1 MPATGIRSVRLPT
14 CEATI
19 LTFNPKTF
27 RVTYKDNRIRILADE
42 DNYVTIG
49 QKDQHVAYKAQLLGG
64 MVLEEERKGN
74 VAFEENFFI
83 DWEDEMDL
91 PTLMLNQ
98 PATDIV
104 REYVRGQRIELAT
117 EDVSEY
123 HVVYGDGV
131 EANFE
136 RIDNGF
142 DFSFSTGFY
151 GSFWKEA
158 DDSYTIRFKGDR
170 LKPTEEAYHS
180 QSKFVVSRSK
190 FSGNLLLVLQDEATV
205 HLR

>member
-1 MPATGIRSVRLPT
+1 MPATGIRSVRLAK

-27 RVTYKDNRIRILADE
+27 RVTYRDKRIRISADE
-42 DNYVTIG
+42 DNYVTVG

-64 MVLEEERKGN
+64 MVLEEERRGE
-74 VAFEENFFI
+74 VEFEESFFI

-91 PTLMLNQ
+91 PTLMLKM
-98 PATDIV
+98 PATDII
-104 REYVRGQRIELAT
+104 REYVPGQRIELAT
-117 EDVSEY
+117 EEVSEY

-131 EANFE
+131 EARFE
-136 RIDNGF
+136 RTERGF
-142 DFSFSTGFY
+142 EFSFSTGFY

-170 LKPTEEAYHS
+170 LKPSEEAYHS

-190 FSGNLLLVLQDEATV
+190 YSGNLLLVLQDQARV